1 MISNLNS
8 YQTEW
13 FLYIEPWSGLL
24 THVGGVTLS
33 PMTETHAQWHKHAVL
48 LLNSFI
54 EKKTKKII
62 YNIMKPISTEIVVPQ
77 YYEKTI

>member
-1 MISNLNS
+1 MW
-8 YQTEW
+8 EV
-13 FLYIEPWSGLL
+13 LL
-24 THVGGVTLS
+24 CPLWPKRMGSDTNM
-33 PMTETHAQWHKHAVL
+33 PFL